1 MTSAT
6 PQPQAG
12 IDSNVPLLFDPD
24 LTETGVEV
32 GWNDSP
38 MAVSPAVELQVGPPG
53 GPYASIASIPR
64 KYVTSHPLLVAGSRS
79 LGKLIIGTEDRALV
93 PGHVSATKSGNDLY
107 EYSEGQLRQI
117 NVLSGT
123 PGAPIGACGAGMAKG
138 IEGLSI
144 RPETLG
150 DKPTSSAHSVSTD
163 GSRVFFYAVPGSQC
177 PTQHELEDELVNGGP
192 HAPLYVRVN
201 GVETLDLGE
210 YKFLAANPQGSSL
223 LLEHVNGDDQEA
235 FLYDTL
241 TRTAEHLFT
250 VPGSSSFEVKI
261 SADFST
267 IYISTTAQLTP
278 EAQAGTGTESQYRY
292 DVSSKTLH
300 YLPLHFEEVV
310 NVSANVRYLV
320 FQGSSEGFPGVPG
333 GVPREEENGLIKT
346 GAEQIYRY
354 DSSENVIECVDAP
367 RRSIRDR
374 SSTPPPF
381 MRSTVGMALRISGSR
396 LKTATSSSLTR
407 RMFWSRRTPMVK
419 SPRPANQAPNLLKS
433 SGRGRTMCMSG
444 AAPVSMAA
452 RPWRDA

>member
-1 MTSAT
+1 MDAGAGFAYAGAGGDLLALQPGLTYHYRLFASNEAAPQGVHSGEQTLTMPALPEVGVSGTSRTEALRTGPSAALPDCRAYELLTPAEKHEAQDIDTSIGVTDEFRVSEDGEHFMLHAPGTQWGSSPDAGNFELLFLANTRRLADDLRDSAT
-6 PQPQAG
+6 AG
-12 IDSNVPLLFDPD
+12 RDRLECPDLLFDPD

-123 PGAPIGACGAGMAKG
+123 PGVPIGVCGAGMAKG

-223 LLEHVNGDDQEA
+223 
-235 FLYDTL
+235 
-241 TRTAEHLFT
+241 
-250 VPGSSSFEVKI
+250 
-261 SADFST
+261 
-267 IYISTTAQLTP
+267 
-278 EAQAGTGTESQYRY
+278 
-292 DVSSKTLH
+292 
-300 YLPLHFEEVV
+300 
-310 NVSANVRYLV
+310 
-320 FQGSSEGFPGVPG
+320 
-333 GVPREEENGLIKT
+333 
-346 GAEQIYRY
+346 
-354 DSSENVIECVDAP
+354 C
-367 RRSIRDR
+367 
-374 SSTPPPF
+374 SST
-381 MRSTVGMALRISGSR
+381 
-396 LKTATSSSLTR
+396 
-407 RMFWSRRTPMVK
+407 
-419 SPRPANQAPNLLKS
+419 
-433 SGRGRTMCMSG
+433 
-444 AAPVSMAA
+444 SMATI
-452 RPWRDA
+452 RKRSCMTR